1 MATEMSVL
9 DQLPT
14 LRTAHILFL
23 DIVGF
28 AKLRTDQQ
36 IAAQKELSRLV
47 QSAPEVASVRQ
58 STEEFLLRPTG
69 DGMVLLFFKDLLS
82 PVRCALQ
89 IAEVLAQG
97 KAGFGLRMGVHT
109 GPVSL
114 LDDINGNPDAA
125 GDGIVQAQRVMDL
138 GDAGHILLSGDAA
151 RVLLKIA
158 PWPQYL
164 RDLGTVRVKHKQEL
178 HVYSLYGRLN
188 GPFCGNS
195 NIPDRVQTDTR
206 ARHQEQRIPL
216 SARLAPYRRSV
227 IMVGLLS
234 ATVATAWA
242 VWERNPVQVR
252 AAAATLS
259 AHIQSIQK
267 PEKASKKSAKGTTT
281 KKQSPTQK
289 SPARVASAQIP
300 ATTPTT
306 RIPSL
311 RRLSYEDAVALAES
325 KGLTVVEKGPRVVKP
340 GFEEGTVFHQS
351 LPAGKRANPGARIA
365 VRVAAWP
372 TEKVPTEEAST
383 SAEEGF
389 TDPNSDSLETVKEE

>member
-1 MATEMSVL
+1 MSVL

-36 IAAQKELSRLV
+36 VAAQKELSRLV
-47 QSAPEVASVRQ
+47 QSAPEIASLRKD
-58 STEEFLLRPTG
+58 TEDFLLRSTG
-69 DGMVLLFFKDLLS
+69 DGIVLLFFKDLLS

-89 IAEVLAQG
+89 IAEALTQARP
-97 KAGFGLRMGVHT
+97 GFALRMGVHT
-109 GPVSL
+109 GPVSM

-188 GPFCGNS
+188 GPFCGNNTVPS
-195 NIPDRVQTDTR
+195 KVQTDNR
-206 ARHQEQRIPL
+206 MRQQERRLPL
-216 SARLAPYRRSV
+216 SVRLAPYRRATILMS
-227 IMVGLLS
+227 LL
-234 ATVATAWA
+234 TVTAATAWA

-252 AAAATLS
+252 AAAATIT
-259 AHIQSIQK
+259 AHLQAVQK
-267 PEKASKKSAKGTTT
+267 PGKAAKKPT
-281 KKQSPTQK
+281 KSVAVKPHAPK
-289 SPARVASAQIP
+289 SPVRVASTQTE
-300 ATTPTT
+300 ATSPTSPIA

-311 RRLSYEDAVALAES
+311 RRLSLEEATALAES
-325 KGLTVVEKGPRVVKP
+325 KGFVVVEKGPRVVKP
-340 GFEEGTVFHQS
+340 GFEEGTVFYQS
-351 LPAGKRANPGARIA
+351 VPAGKRTHSGARIA

-372 TEKVPTEEAST
+372 VEKVTSEESSQEAT
-383 SAEEGF
+383 
-389 TDPNSDSLETVKEE
+389 TDPSSDSLETIKEE